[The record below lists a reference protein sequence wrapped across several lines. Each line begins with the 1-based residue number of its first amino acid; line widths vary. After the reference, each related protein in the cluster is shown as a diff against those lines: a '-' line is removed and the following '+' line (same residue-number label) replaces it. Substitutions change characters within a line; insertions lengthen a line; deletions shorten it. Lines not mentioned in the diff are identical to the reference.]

1 MNKNF
6 VFFFNSNKKLLHV
19 YICCARPNG
28 RTVRHISNKI
38 VYYNYQTINISVYI
52 LHINFYLNMTSDFI
66 FVCLCFSIKMTC
78 FTNRSSRDVD
88 PASSEF
94 SINSLTTLNTE
105 VITWELPNNLTVSF
119 GNSWS
124 DRCWT
129 AISKV
134 EKGALCK
141 PKVEQSRSNYPKKYY
156 RIFVYFSS
164 CWLI

>member
-1 MNKNF
+1 MYRYPILSGDQISILI
-6 VFFFNSNKKLLHV
+6 FNLSTISFIHFN
-19 YICCARPNG
+19 
-28 RTVRHISNKI
+28 SNKI

-66 FVCLCFSIKMTC
+66 FVCLGFSIKMTC

-94 SINSLTTLNTE
+94 SINSFTTLKTE

-141 PKVEQSRSNYPKKYY
+141 PKVE
-156 RIFVYFSS
+156 
-164 CWLI
+164 